1 MLYNKAREMAASDE
15 REVDFDLGGFL
26 EDLVPVQDNSPT
38 PVVQVVILD
47 EAAIVNM
54 FRPEFADIF
63 LFTIRVFLPYITSQ
77 LKHVSRL
84 VVWDEHLADSL
95 KAEARIRRGICIR
108 RRVSLH

>member
-1 MLYNKAREMAASDE
+1 MAASDE
-15 REVDFDLGGFL
+15 REIDFDLGGCL
-26 EDLVPVQDNSPT
+26 EDLVHVQGNSPT

-54 FRPEFADIF
+54 FQPDVADIF
-63 LFTIRVFLPYITSQ
+63 LFTIQVFLPYI
-77 LKHVSRL
+77 KL

-95 KAEARIRRGICIR
+95 KAEARTRRGKCIR